1 MPPHFP
7 HARPKQVFLSIS
19 WSDNGVFLFFLSP
32 HHDGHSSG
40 DLCSYPSHY
49 LFILFVT
56 IWKFR
61 TLNISLLLRT
71 VMRLRLPT
79 REHHQT
85 LMSRHSETQ
94 TWIPSRASIFRPGGT
109 FLSTGKLLQESWS
122 LQGGYYAFA
131 LVVWFTQLSCVVVLI
146 YILAITSLIIT
157 LYCFIL
163 SCSPRHLFK
172 DLLELR
178 VLKEKTNWSFSYCY
192 FWSPPDLKRIF

>member
-19 WSDNGVFLFFLSP
+19 WIDSGVFLFFLSS

-71 VMRLRLPT
+71 VMRLRPPT
-79 REHHQT
+79 REHHRT
-85 LMSRHSETQ
+85 LMSRHSETH
-94 TWIPSRASIFRPGGT
+94 TWIPSRASTVQTRWDV
-109 FLSTGKLLQESWS
+109 SVHRQASAGKLEFAGWL
-122 LQGGYYAFA
+122 LCIRFGRMIHTAFLRGRTHLHTGYYLPYNNTVLFHSFLFSSS
-131 LVVWFTQLSCVVVLI
+131 LV
-146 YILAITSLIIT
+146 
-157 LYCFIL
+157 
-163 SCSPRHLFK
+163 
-172 DLLELR
+172 
-178 VLKEKTNWSFSYCY
+178 
-192 FWSPPDLKRIF
+192 